1 MVETIEVLVSGGNAN
16 PGPPLGPA
24 LGPMGINIK
33 DVVDSINEATKDYE
47 GMQVPVKLVI
57 EDDKSFSIVVGTPP
71 TSSLILSELKLE
83 KGSGTP
89 NSEYV
94 GDLTIDQAV
103 KVARMKKTST
113 LAITLKT
120 AVKEVVGTCN
130 SMGITIDGK
139 SAKESIVAID
149 AGEYDEALNAEY

>member
-1 MVETIEVLVSGGNAN
+1 MAETIEVLVSGGNAN

-24 LGPMGINIK
+24 LGPLGINIK

-139 SAKESIVAID
+139 PAKESIAAID
-149 AGEYDEALNAEY
+149 AGEYDESLNAEY

>member
-1 MVETIEVLVSGGNAN
+1 MAETIEVLVSGGNAN
-16 PGPPLGPA
+16 LGPPLGPA
-24 LGPMGINIK
+24 LGPLGINIK
-33 DVVDSINEATKDYE
+33 NVIDEINEVTKDYE
-47 GMQVPVKLVI
+47 GMQVPVKLIV

-71 TSSLILSELKLE
+71 TSSLILSEIKLE

-94 GDLTIDQAV
+94 GDITMDQAV

-139 SAKESIVAID
+139 PAKEATAAID

>member
-1 MVETIEVLVSGGNAN
+1 MTETIEVLVSGGNAN

-24 LGPMGINIK
+24 LGPLGINIK
-33 DVVDSINEATKDYE
+33 EVVDEINAATKDYE

-94 GDLTIDQAV
+94 GNLTMEQVV
-103 KVARMKKTST
+103 KVAKMKKTST

-120 AVKEVVGTCN
+120 AAKEVVGTCH
-130 SMGITIDGK
+130 SMGITVEDK
-139 SAKESIVAID
+139 QAKEATAAIE
-149 AGEYDEALNAEY
+149 AGDYDEVLSADY